1 MENKVFDPVC
11 GMTPDA
17 EEARAKGL
25 VATFGGKEFYFC
37 GPRCKARFEAEPL
50 VFLGRDPVCGMT
62 QNKFLAR
69 VKGNML
75 DWRGEEIFFCC
86 EKCKAKFAA
95 EPEKYLTPRPAPLP
109 QEKREH
115 RGDKVVYVCPMCPEV
130 REDHPGPCPSC
141 GMALEPLEPSDAPE
155 DDGEYRDMRRK
166 FLVALFFTVPVF
178 ALAMLGMG
186 RFAWIE
192 AILTLPVV
200 FWAGAFVFVRGWKG
214 AANGHANMFTLI
226 GLGVAVS
233 FAASLVSLLFPGA
246 IPAAY
251 HGPHGAPVYF
261 EASAI
266 IVTLVLMGQ
275 ILELKARRK
284 TGEALRA
291 LLDLT
296 PKTVCRLKDN
306 GTEEVALSAVR
317 VGDRL
322 RVRPGEAVPTD
333 GMVIEGT
340 SAVNE
345 AMMTGEP
352 LPMAKAPGEVV
363 TGGTLNGDGAFTMRA
378 EAVGADTRLA
388 RIVAL
393 VAEAQRSRAP
403 VQNLSDKVAAW
414 FVPAVVV
421 AAIVT
426 AVLWLVFG
434 AALDMAILA
443 AVSVLVIACPC
454 ALGLA
459 TPMSVMVAVGKGA
472 RSGVLVKNAAALEAF
487 ARARILVIDKTG
499 TLTEGKPRLVAI
511 RTAGEN
517 EDEVL
522 KLVAALEENSTHPL
536 ARAILAAA
544 REKKLALPAV
554 TVFVTVSG
562 EGVRG
567 MVGDVPVSAGNAA
580 FVRSV
585 GGDTTPF
592 AEAATEAEQTGATA
606 VYVTRDSEIIGLLSI
621 RDALKADAR
630 ARIAALKRSGLAVVM
645 ASGDSERAARAMA
658 READID
664 KVFAGMTPE
673 AKLELVKTLKHEATV
688 AFAGDGVN
696 DAPALAAADVSIAM
710 GTGSD
715 AAIAT
720 AGLTLPGGDLTALVK
735 ARRLAQAALRNMKEN
750 LFFAFVYNSVGIPL
764 AAGLLY
770 PVTGW
775 LLSPAIAALAMSFS
789 SVSVIGNALRLRG
802 ARL

>member
-1 MENKVFDPVC
+1 METKVFDPVC

-17 EEARAKGL
+17 EAARAKGL

-37 GPRCKARFEAEPL
+37 GPRCKARFESEPL
-50 VFLGRDPVCGMT
+50 AFLGRDPVCGMT
-62 QNKFLAR
+62 PNKFLAR
-69 VKGNML
+69 AKGNVL
-75 DWRGEEIFFCC
+75 NRHGEDIFFCC

-95 EPEKYLTPRPAPLP
+95 EPEKYLASRPARPP
-109 QEKREH
+109 KDARKH
-115 RGDKVVYVCPMCPEV
+115 GGGKVVYVCPMCPDV

-141 GMALEPLEPSDAPE
+141 GMALEPLEPSAAPA

-166 FLVALFFTVPVF
+166 FFGALLFTAPVF

-192 AILTLPVV
+192 ALLTLPVV
-200 FWAGAFVFVRGWKG
+200 FWAGAFVFLRGWKG
-214 AANGHANMFTLI
+214 AVNGHANMFTLI

-261 EASAI
+261 EASAV

-275 ILELKARRK
+275 LLELKARRK

-291 LLDLT
+291 LLDLA
-296 PKTVCRLKDN
+296 PKTVCRLTAS
-306 GTEEVALSAVR
+306 GSEEIPLSEIR

-333 GMVIEGT
+333 GIVIEGT

-345 AMMTGEP
+345 AMMTGES
-352 LPMAKAPGEVV
+352 LPVAKAPGEAV

-378 EAVGADTRLA
+378 EAVGADTKLA

-403 VQNLSDKVAAW
+403 VQNLADKAAAW

-426 AVLWLVFG
+426 AGLWLAFG

-472 RSGVLVKNAAALEAF
+472 GSGVLVKNAAALEAF
-487 ARARILVIDKTG
+487 ARARTLVIDKTG
-499 TLTEGKPRLVAI
+499 TLTEGKPRLAFV
-511 RTAGEN
+511 RTAGED

-544 REKKLALPAV
+544 RERKLVLPAV

-567 MVGDVPVSAGNAA
+567 VVGGVPVSAGNAA
-580 FVRSV
+580 FVR
-585 GGDTTPF
+585 
-592 AEAATEAEQTGATA
+592 ATGEILRRLPKPRRKRSRPAPRPSTSPATA
-606 VYVTRDSEIIGLLSI
+606 
-621 RDALKADAR
+621 
-630 ARIAALKRSGLAVVM
+630 RSSDFSPSA
-645 ASGDSERAARAMA
+645 
-658 READID
+658 
-664 KVFAGMTPE
+664 TP
-673 AKLELVKTLKHEATV
+673 
-688 AFAGDGVN
+688 
-696 DAPALAAADVSIAM
+696 
-710 GTGSD
+710 
-715 AAIAT
+715 
-720 AGLTLPGGDLTALVK
+720 
-735 ARRLAQAALRNMKEN
+735 
-750 LFFAFVYNSVGIPL
+750 
-764 AAGLLY
+764 
-770 PVTGW
+770 
-775 LLSPAIAALAMSFS
+775 
-789 SVSVIGNALRLRG
+789 
-802 ARL
+802 